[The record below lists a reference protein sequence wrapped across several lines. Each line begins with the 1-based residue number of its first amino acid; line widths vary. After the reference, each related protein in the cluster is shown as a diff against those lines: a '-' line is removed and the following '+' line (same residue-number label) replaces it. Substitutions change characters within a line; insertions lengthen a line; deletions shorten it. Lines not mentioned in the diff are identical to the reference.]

1 MSSSLKNQEDKKS
14 PAGVHILK
22 IKVRDIL
29 LAVASGGLT
38 ALSFPKFYLVFL
50 GWISLIPLLY
60 IILKKTP
67 KQSFLLGLAAGFSYY
82 AILIYWI
89 PFVPAH
95 YGGLSMGVSLLIYII
110 LVLFLALFWAFF
122 CLVWTKIYQSF
133 PRLAFLLTPFLWI
146 SFEYILTHF
155 LTGFPW
161 GLLGSSQYLNIYFI
175 QLASITGVYGLSFVL
190 VLFQSLFLYSMKYKE
205 KAPFF
210 IGLAFVLLIH
220 LGGFLSLKNI
230 PNTEKSFTASV
241 IQGNVSSDIYWERV
255 SSQEIWG
262 LFRQHLEL
270 SRRAYEKGSRLVIW
284 PEFSVPI
291 CFSCSEDI
299 YLATK
304 GMLYQ
309 FVQGTRC
316 TLLLGTNE
324 KTGAQGNIQY
334 YNTAL
339 CLSPDISISRYYKMH
354 LVPFGE
360 YTPYKKIFF
369 FLEKMTAAIGDISP
383 GTQYSL
389 HQFENTKFGSPI
401 CFEIIFPDLVR
412 KFVKKGASFLVTIT
426 NDGWYE
432 KSAAP
437 YQHFSIA
444 VLRAVENR
452 RYLLRAATTG
462 ISGII
467 DPFGRI
473 ISKSELMTQTY
484 LTGNI
489 TPSQKLTFYTKFGD
503 VLPRASLTLAAIFL
517 ILALA
522 KRKNERKKPSL
533 KKKPF

>member
-1 MSSSLKNQEDKKS
+1 M
-14 PAGVHILK
+14 V
-22 IKVRDIL
+22 
-29 LAVASGGLT
+29 SGGLT
-38 ALSFPKFYLVFL
+38 ALSFPKIYLIFL

-60 IILKKTP
+60 IISKKTP
-67 KQSFLLGLAAGFSYY
+67 KQSFLLGLTAGFSFY

-95 YGGLSMGVSLLIYII
+95 YGGLSMVISLLIYII
-110 LVLFLALFWAFF
+110 LVLLLALSWAFP
-122 CLVWTKIYQSF
+122 CLLWTKIYQSF
-133 PRLAFLLTPFLWI
+133 PKLTFLLTPFLWI
-146 SFEYILTHF
+146 SFEYIATYL

-161 GLLGSSQYLNIYFI
+161 GLLGSSQYLNLYFI

-205 KAPFF
+205 KSPFF
-210 IGLAFVLLIH
+210 IGLALVLLIH
-220 LGGFLSLKNI
+220 LGGFLSIKKS
-230 PNTEKSFTASV
+230 PDTEKSFTAAV
-241 IQGNVSSDIYWERV
+241 IQGNVSSDMYWQSPSTR
-255 SSQEIWG
+255 EIWNY
-262 LFRQHLEL
+262 FSQHLEL
-270 SRRAYEKGSRLVIW
+270 SRKAYEKGSRLIVW
-284 PEFSVPI
+284 PEFSAPI

-299 YLATK
+299 QLAFK
-304 GMLYQ
+304 GKLYQ
-309 FVQGTRC
+309 FVQGTRS
-316 TLLLGTNE
+316 TLLLGTVE
-324 KTGAQGNIQY
+324 KAGTPGNIKY
-334 YNTAL
+334 YNTAV
-339 CLSPDISISRYYKMH
+339 CLSPDLDMSLYYKMH

-369 FLEKMTAAIGDISP
+369 FLEKMTAAVGDITP

-389 HQFENTKFGSPI
+389 HQFENAKFGSPI
-401 CFEIIFPDLVR
+401 CYEIVFPNLVR

-432 KSAAP
+432 RSAAP

-467 DPFGRI
+467 DPYGRI
-473 ISKSELMTQTY
+473 VSKSELMTQTY

-489 TPSQKLTFYTKFGD
+489 TPSRKLTFYTKFGD

-517 ILALA
+517 ILALV
-522 KRKNERKKPSL
+522 NIDERKRPRL
-533 KKKPF
+533 KKKPV

>member
-1 MSSSLKNQEDKKS
+1 LKVK
-14 PAGVHILK
+14 L
-22 IKVRDIL
+22 RDIL
-29 LAVASGGLT
+29 LAVSSGVLA

-50 GWISLIPLLY
+50 GWVFLIPLLY
-60 IILKKTP
+60 AILKKNP
-67 KQSFLLGLAAGFSYY
+67 GQSFLLGLAAGFSYY
-82 AILIYWI
+82 AILLYWI

-95 YGGLSMGVSLLIYII
+95 YGNLSIGVSLLIYVI
-110 LVLFLALFWAFF
+110 LILFLALFWAFF

-133 PRLAFLLTPFLWI
+133 PKLAFFLLPFIWV
-146 SFEYILTHF
+146 SFEYILTYS

-161 GLLGSSQYLNIYFI
+161 GLLGSSQYSNIYFI

-190 VLFQSLFLYSMKYKE
+190 VLFQSLFLYSIKYRE

-220 LGGFLSLKNI
+220 LGGFLSLKKI
-230 PNTEKSFTASV
+230 LDTENSFTASV
-241 IQGNVSSDIYWERV
+241 IQGNVSSDIRWNRM
-255 SSQEIWG
+255 SSQEIWD
-262 LFRQHLEL
+262 LFNQHLEL
-270 SRRAYEKGSRLVIW
+270 SRRAYEEGSRLVIW
-284 PEFSVPI
+284 PEFSVPL
-291 CFSCSEDI
+291 CFSCSEDF
-299 YLATK
+299 YLAYK
-304 GMLYQ
+304 GKLYQ
-309 FVQGTRC
+309 FVQGTRS

-324 KTGAQGNIQY
+324 RTGTQGNIQY
-334 YNTAL
+334 HNTAL

-369 FLEKMTAAIGDISP
+369 FVEKVTHAIADISP
-383 GTQYSL
+383 GTQYTL
-389 HQFENTKFGSPI
+389 HQFKNTKFGSPI
-401 CFEIIFPDLVR
+401 CYEIIFPDLVR
-412 KFVKKGASFLVTIT
+412 RFAKKGASFLVTIT
-426 NDGWYE
+426 NDGWYG

-467 DPFGRI
+467 DPYGRI
-473 ISKSELMTQTY
+473 LSKSELMIQTH

-503 VLPRASLTLAAIFL
+503 ILPRASLTLAAIFL
-517 ILALA
+517 ILTLTT
-522 KRKNERKKPSL
+522 RKNERKKARFKDKPS
-533 KKKPF
+533 